1 MARPF
6 TLPDPPADASL
17 FYTLFLHDL
26 PAYKHPFMLC
36 LFAHM
41 LCYMPTLGLTTSLAF
56 HHLENQE
63 RDFPLVR
70 VLGTIGWIVA
80 ISP

>member
-1 MARPF
+1 
-6 TLPDPPADASL
+6 
-17 FYTLFLHDL
+17 
-26 PAYKHPFMLC
+26 
-36 LFAHM
+36 M

-70 VLGTIGWIVA
+70 VLGTIGWIVGNIA
-80 ISP
+80 VSLLPRPIIRPVQFYLAGGAAFCWAFTA